1 MIHMATPVL
10 KISFN
15 YPDMQLP
22 ERAHETDSGLDL
34 TLMKVIEKRENIFF
48 FDTGVSVEAPDG
60 YYTELFPR
68 SSIYKHDFIMVNSV
82 GVIDHGYRGSLF
94 MPMRYLGEGNGKEAA
109 EALLGQRV
117 GQLILRRIEP
127 CLIEVASELSRTE
140 RGGKGFGS
148 SGS

>member
-1 MIHMATPVL
+1 MAKPVL
-10 KISFN
+10 KIKFN

-22 ERAHETDSGLDL
+22 ERAHDTDSGMDV
-34 TLMKVIEKRENIFF
+34 TLMKVVEKRENIFF
-48 FDTGVSVEAPDG
+48 FDTGVSVEAPAG

-82 GVIDHGYRGSLF
+82 GVIDAGYRGTLF
-94 MPMRYLGEGNGKEAA
+94 MPMRYLGDGDGLQAA
-109 EALLGQRV
+109 EELIGHRV
-117 GQLILRRIEP
+117 GQLVLRRMES
-127 CLIEVASELSRTE
+127 CAIEVVDELSSTE